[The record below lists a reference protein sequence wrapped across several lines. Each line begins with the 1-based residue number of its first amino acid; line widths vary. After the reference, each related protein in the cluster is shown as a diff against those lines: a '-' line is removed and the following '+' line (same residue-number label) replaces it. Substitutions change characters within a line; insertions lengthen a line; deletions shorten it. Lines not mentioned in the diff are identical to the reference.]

1 MILPQF
7 VNHPS
12 LQHDHPDYTISCTIQ
27 SHDDSL
33 YQPHLSDEELIDYL
47 ATPQPVPKSFPES
60 ISKPIP
66 QSLKT
71 TESLPNPFLSSLSS
85 QAELMLQYLQEQQ
98 LLSHDSTIHSLHPTQ
113 LV

>member
-12 LQHDHPDYTISCTIQ
+12 LQHDHPDYSISCTIQ

-33 YQPHLSDEELIDYL
+33 YQSHLSDEELIDYL
-47 ATPQPVPKSFPES
+47 ATPQPVPQPVPES
-60 ISKPIP
+60 IPESIP
-66 QSLKT
+66 ETVKS

-85 QAELMLQYLQEQQ
+85 QAEIMLQYLQERQ